1 MSRDTLFGILL
12 SIQTGT
18 GFLGNSLLFALYM
31 HTFFSLPRKKK
42 PADGILAHLTLANA
56 LTLLFRG
63 VPSIISSF
71 GMRPEIGDTGCK
83 VVLYTHRV
91 TRSISLYTTSLQST
105 FQAVTIAVSGR
116 KWTWLKNNIS
126 TLIQP
131 SIFSCW
137 VINMVIYSEIILKV
151 VANRNTTDVTSGYYG
166 PFCKVSTYDHQVAVT
181 ILSIVL
187 IQDVLFLSLM
197 ACSSVYMV
205 TVLSRHHRVAR
216 LVRSSVHSSRS
227 SPEHRATHVIL
238 MLVCCF
244 IFFYWT
250 NSFLTAYPQF
260 GNKRNWQ
267 LENVNAFISS
277 CYPTICPFVL
287 MKNENRI
294 SRVNFMNRRTR
305 IFFHESKL
313 NDPMNTPQHL
323 SSQQDSF
330 ICVQSHKVINGLR
343 DMFSPHCAELTGSKI
358 NALSS
363 YETF

>member
-12 SIQTGT
+12 AIQTGT

-31 HTFFSLPRKKK
+31 HTFFALPRKKK
-42 PADGILAHLTLANA
+42 PADGILAHLTFANA
-56 LTLLFRG
+56 LTLLFRR

-71 GMRPEIGDTGCK
+71 GMSLELGDTGCK
-83 VVLYTHRV
+83 LVLYTHRV
-91 TRSISLYTTSLQST
+91 TRSISLYTTSLQSM
-105 FQAVTIAVSGR
+105 FQAVTITVSGR

-137 VINMVIYSEIILKV
+137 VISMVIYSRIILRV

-166 PFCKVSTYDHQVAVT
+166 VFWKVSTYDRQAVVT
-181 ILSIVL
+181 YLSIVL

-197 ACSSVYMV
+197 VGSSVYMV
-205 TVLSRHHRVAR
+205 TILSRHHRVAG
-216 LVRSSVHSSRS
+216 LVRSSVHLSRS

-260 GNKRNWQ
+260 GKNRNWQ
-267 LENVNAFISS
+267 LENINAFISS
-277 CYPTICPFVL
+277 CYLTICPFVL
-287 MKNENRI
+287 MKNEKR
-294 SRVNFMNRRTR
+294 FP
-305 IFFHESKL
+305 
-313 NDPMNTPQHL
+313 D
-323 SSQQDSF
+323 
-330 ICVQSHKVINGLR
+330 
-343 DMFSPHCAELTGSKI
+343 
-358 NALSS
+358 
-363 YETF
+363 

>member
-1 MSRDTLFGILL
+1 
-12 SIQTGT
+12 
-18 GFLGNSLLFALYM
+18 M
-31 HTFFSLPRKKK
+31 HTFFSLPHKKK

-71 GMRPEIGDTGCK
+71 GMTPEIGDIWCK
-83 VVLYTHRV
+83 VVLYTQRV
-91 TRSISLYTTSLQST
+91 ARSISLYTTSLQSV
-105 FQAVTIAVSGR
+105 FQAVAITVRGG
-116 KWTWLKNNIS
+116 KWTWLKNNLS

-137 VINMVIYSEIILKV
+137 VINMLIYYQIILRV
-151 VANRNTTDVTSGYYG
+151 VANRNTTDITSGYYG
-166 PFCKVSTYDHQVAVT
+166 FFWKVSTYDHQVAVT
-181 ILSIVL
+181 ILSTVF

-205 TVLSRHHRVAR
+205 TVLSRHHRVVQ
-216 LVRSSVHSSRS
+216 LVRSSVHPSRI

-238 MLVCCF
+238 IMLCCF

-250 NSFLTAYPQF
+250 NSFLTAYSRF

-267 LENVNAFISS
+267 LENVNVFISS

-294 SRVNFMNRRTR
+294 SRMNF
-305 IFFHESKL
+305 
-313 NDPMNTPQHL
+313 
-323 SSQQDSF
+323 
-330 ICVQSHKVINGLR
+330 INSR
-343 DMFSPHCAELTGSKI
+343 S
-358 NALSS
+358 
-363 YETF
+363 

>member
-12 SIQTGT
+12 AIQTGT

-31 HTFFSLPRKKK
+31 HTFFSLSHKKK

-71 GMRPEIGDTGCK
+71 GMKPDIGDTGCK
-83 VVLYTHRV
+83 VVLYIQRV

-105 FQAVTIAVSGR
+105 FQAVTIDISGP
-116 KWTWLKNNIS
+116 KWAWLKNNIS

-131 SIFSCW
+131 SIFLCW
-137 VINMVIYSEIILKV
+137 VISMVIYSEIILKT
-151 VANRNTTDVTSGYYG
+151 VANRNTTDVTSGYYS

-181 ILSIVL
+181 FLSTVL

-227 SPEHRATHVIL
+227 SPEHTATHVIL

-250 NSFLTAYPQF
+250 NSFLTAYSQF
-260 GNKRNWQ
+260 GHQRNWQ
-267 LENVNAFISS
+267 LEYINNFISS
-277 CYPTICPFVL
+277 CYPTICPLVL

-294 SRVNFMNRRTR
+294 SRLNFINSRSR
-305 IFFHESKL
+305 IFIH
-313 NDPMNTPQHL
+313 
-323 SSQQDSF
+323 
-330 ICVQSHKVINGLR
+330 
-343 DMFSPHCAELTGSKI
+343 
-358 NALSS
+358 
-363 YETF
+363 

>member
-1 MSRDTLFGILL
+1 MMSRNTLFGILL
-12 SIQTGT
+12 AIQTGT

-63 VPSIISSF
+63 FPSIISSF
-71 GMRPEIGDTGCK
+71 GMKPDIGDTGCK
-83 VVLYTHRV
+83 VILYTQRV

-105 FQAVTIAVSGR
+105 FQAVTITVSSR
-116 KWTWLKNNIS
+116 KWAWLKNNIS

-131 SIFSCW
+131 SIFSGW
-137 VINMVIYSEIILKV
+137 VISMVIYSQIILKI
-151 VANRNTTDVTSGYYG
+151 VANRNTTAVTSGYYS
-166 PFCKVSTYDHQVAVT
+166 PFCKVNTYDHQVAMT
-181 ILSIVL
+181 FLSTVL

-197 ACSSVYMV
+197 ACSSIYMV

-216 LVRSSVHSSRS
+216 LVRSSVHPSRS

-238 MLVCCF
+238 IMVCCF

-250 NSFLTAYPQF
+250 NSFLTAYSQF
-260 GNKRNWQ
+260 GNNRNWQ
-267 LENVNAFISS
+267 LEKVNNFISS
-277 CYPTICPFVL
+277 CYPTVCPLIL

-294 SRVNFMNRRTR
+294 SRMHFMNRRTR
-305 IFFHESKL
+305 IFFCQSKL

-330 ICVQSHKVINGLR
+330 ICVQSHTVINGLR
-343 DMFSPHCAELTGSKI
+343 ESFSLHCTD
-358 NALSS
+358 
-363 YETF
+363 

>member
-12 SIQTGT
+12 TIQTGT

-31 HTFFSLPRKKK
+31 HTFFSLPHKKK

-63 VPSIISSF
+63 VPSMISSF
-71 GMRPEIGDTGCK
+71 GMSPEIGDTGCK
-83 VVLYTHRV
+83 IVLYTQRV

-105 FQAVTIAVSGR
+105 FQAVTITVSGR

-137 VINMVIYSEIILKV
+137 LINMLIYSQMILRV
-151 VANRNTTDVTSGYYG
+151 VANRNTTDVTSRYYSF
-166 PFCKVSTYDHQVAVT
+166 FCKVSTYDHQGAVT
-181 ILSIVL
+181 FLSTVL
-187 IQDVLFLSLM
+187 IQDVLFPSLM
-197 ACSSVYMV
+197 VCSSVYMV
-205 TVLSRHHRVAR
+205 TVLSRHHRVAQ
-216 LVRSSVHSSRS
+216 LVRSSVHPSRS

-250 NSFLTAYPQF
+250 NSFLTTYLLF

-267 LENVNAFISS
+267 LEKVNNFISS

-294 SRVNFMNRRTR
+294 SRVNFINSRSR
-305 IFFHESKL
+305 IFFLESKL
-313 NDPMNTPQHL
+313 NDPMNTPEHL
-323 SSQQDSF
+323 SSQKDSF
-330 ICVQSHKVINGLR
+330 ICVQSDTVISGLR
-343 DMFSPHCAELTGSKI
+343 DMFSPHCA
-358 NALSS
+358 
-363 YETF
+363 

>member
-1 MSRDTLFGILL
+1 MDVLSLAGRSKRDRHSVMSRDTLFGILL
-12 SIQTGT
+12 AIQTGT

-31 HTFFSLPRKKK
+31 HTFFSLPHKKK

-71 GMRPEIGDTGCK
+71 GMSPELGDTGCK
-83 VVLYTHRV
+83 LVLYTHRV
-91 TRSISLYTTSLQST
+91 TRSITLYTTSLQSM
-105 FQAVTIAVSGR
+105 FQAVTIAVHGR
-116 KWTWLKNNIS
+116 KWAWLKNNIS

-137 VINMVIYSEIILKV
+137 VISMVIYSQVILRV

-166 PFCKVSTYDHQVAVT
+166 FFWKVTTYDHQGAVT
-181 ILSIVL
+181 FLSTVL

-197 ACSSVYMV
+197 TCSSVYMV

-216 LVRSSVHSSRS
+216 LVRSSVHPSRS

-238 MLVCCF
+238 IMVFCF
-244 IFFYWT
+244 IFFYST
-250 NSFLTAYPQF
+250 NSFLTVYPHLR
-260 GNKRNWQ
+260 NKRNWQ
-267 LENVNAFISS
+267 LQSMNNFISS

-294 SRVNFMNRRTR
+294 SRMNIMNRR
-305 IFFHESKL
+305 SK
-313 NDPMNTPQHL
+313 T
-323 SSQQDSF
+323 F
-330 ICVQSHKVINGLR
+330 I
-343 DMFSPHCAELTGSKI
+343 P
-358 NALSS
+358 
-363 YETF
+363 